1 MKRMFTIVIAAL
13 AVFGAL
19 ADQYM
24 FSRDGITKGS
34 GLRELPSQ
42 GVELATGRVVV
53 GLHALDDLSRMACG
67 WYRYEANPQ
76 PDTNHYWR
84 VTNYVF
90 SATGTVA
97 AVWTQYTPKVRPLC
111 YSKLDILEKLAEMG
125 KWADVKAAMESS
137 GYLDRWN
144 ACTYIAADNE
154 RFLAIKPA
162 MAEILGVTEKQLDD
176 MLEECVYK

>member
-1 MKRMFTIVIAAL
+1 MKKLMMIAFAMVAAVL
-13 AVFGAL
+13 A

-24 FSRDGITKGS
+24 FSRDGAKPGS

-53 GLHALDDLSRMACG
+53 GLHALDDMRRMACG
-67 WYRYEANPQ
+67 WYRYEANAK

-84 VTNYVF
+84 VADYVF
-90 SATGTVA
+90 SATGTVR
-97 AVWTQYTPKVRPLC
+97 AVWAEYKPKAKQLR
-111 YSKLDILEKLAEMG
+111 YSKLDILEKLADMG
-125 KWADVKAAMESS
+125 KWSDVKAAMEAS
-137 GYLDRWN
+137 GYMDRWN

-162 MAEILGVTEKQLDD
+162 IARILGVTEKQLDD
-176 MLEECVYK
+176 MLQECIYR

>member
-1 MKRMFTIVIAAL
+1 MKKMIVIAIAAASMAL
-13 AVFGAL
+13 F
-19 ADQYM
+19 ADQFM
-24 FSRDGITKGS
+24 FSRDGVKPGS

-42 GVELATGRVVV
+42 GVELKTGRVVV
-53 GLHALDDLSRMACG
+53 GLHALDDIQRMACG
-67 WYRYEANPQ
+67 WYRYEANPK

-90 SATGTVA
+90 AATGTVR
-97 AVWTQYTPKVRPLC
+97 AVWAEYTPKARALR

-125 KWADVKAAMESS
+125 KWTQVKAAMEAS

-162 MAEILGVTEKQLDD
+162 IAEILGVTEKQLDD
-176 MLEECVYK
+176 MLKECIYK

>member
-1 MKRMFTIVIAAL
+1 MKRILSIALVAL
-13 AVFGAL
+13 SFVTATAEQF
-19 ADQYM
+19 M
-24 FSRDGITKGS
+24 FSRDGVKPGS

-42 GVELATGRVVV
+42 GVDLQTGRVIV
-53 GLHALDDLSRMACG
+53 GLHALDDMARKACG
-67 WYRYEANPQ
+67 WYRYEANAA

-90 SATGTVA
+90 SATGTVS
-97 AVWTQYTPKVRPLC
+97 AVWAEYTPKARPLR

-125 KWADVKAAMESS
+125 KWAQVKAAMEAS

-162 MAEILGVTEKQLDD
+162 IAQILGVTEKQLDE
-176 MLEECVYK
+176 MLKECIYK

>member
-1 MKRMFTIVIAAL
+1 MKKLMMIAFAL
-13 AVFGAL
+13 AAAVL
-19 ADQYM
+19 TADQYM
-24 FSRDGITKGS
+24 FSRDGAKPGS

-42 GVELATGRVVV
+42 GVELTTGRVVV
-53 GLHALDDLSRMACG
+53 GLHALDDMRRMACG
-67 WYRYEANPQ
+67 WYRYEANQ
-76 PDTNHYWR
+76 KPDTNHYWR

-90 SATGTVA
+90 SATGTVR
-97 AVWTQYTPKVRPLC
+97 AVWAEYKPKVRPLR

-125 KWADVKAAMESS
+125 KWAQVKAAMEAS

-162 MAEILGVTEKQLDD
+162 IAQILGVTEKQLDD
-176 MLEECVYK
+176 MLQECIYK